1 MRPLRT
7 LVVDDDF
14 AVADLHE
21 RYVRAHRGCAVVG
34 KVHTGQSALDFL
46 DHQVVDLV
54 LLDLYLPD
62 VHGLQLLRDLRD
74 HAPRSTTE
82 VIVVTAARDLE
93 SVRAARHSGV
103 FHYIAKPFTVQD
115 LHGRLD
121 QVVETVHTL
130 RGLSGAGQSMG
141 QRELDAV
148 LAAGRPADTAAALPK
163 GLSAATLAL
172 VASSLASLPGD
183 GSASDVAEL
192 AGLSRVSA
200 RRYLEHLTRTGRSRA
215 APQYGRAGRPEIR
228 YSWVAPT
235 RS

>member
-34 KVHTGQSALDFL
+34 KVHTGQAALGFL
-46 DHQVVDLV
+46 NRQVVDLV

-62 VHGLQLLRDLRD
+62 VHGLQLLRDLRED
-74 HAPRSTTE
+74 APRPTTE

-121 QVVETVHTL
+121 QVVEAAHTM
-130 RGLSGAGQSMG
+130 RGPV
-141 QRELDAV
+141 R
-148 LAAGRPADTAAALPK
+148 GRPADGPARARCGAGCRPSR
-163 GLSAATLAL
+163 GYIRAVAQGPVRSDADAGRL
-172 VASSLASLPGD
+172 VAGQ
-183 GSASDVAEL
+183 
-192 AGLSRVSA
+192 SA
-200 RRYLEHLTRTGRSRA
+200 RRRIGE
-215 APQYGRAGRPEIR
+215 
-228 YSWVAPT
+228 
-235 RS
+235 